1 MINKFTMHLRWGPKE
16 DVPLDKGHIMNYPHR
31 ARRMGIENNN
41 TVPHTWTARPDR
53 RPLRALPRTRRYEVA
68 YLGHNTE
75 IADLTRL
82 APAMPIFEDAFCAMA
97 RGSLIAT
104 IDGPVA
110 IEDLLPGTL
119 VHTRNN
125 GPQPVLWIG
134 SMSIA
139 PNAENQ
145 TDGMGK
151 LSRITADSFG
161 LGRPMP
167 DLLLGPRARLFRQ
180 DASLITAMGTTAA
193 LAPITAFVDGDTV
206 LEITPP
212 EPVRVYHLAF
222 ERHQIISA
230 NGLEIESYH
239 PGSRKDLHLTGQMRA
254 LFLAMFPHV
263 HSFSEFGPLAYPR
276 LSFDETQEI
285 LAA

>member
-1 MINKFTMHLRWGPKE
+1 
-16 DVPLDKGHIMNYPHR
+16 MNYPHR
-31 ARRMGIENNN
+31 ARTMGIENNN
-41 TVPHTWTARPDR
+41 TVPHTWTAQPDR

-75 IADLTRL
+75 IMDFTRV
-82 APAMPIFEDAFCAMA
+82 APAMPFFEDAFSAIA
-97 RGSLIAT
+97 RGTLIAT
-104 IDGPVA
+104 EDGPIAV
-110 IEDLLPGTL
+110 EDLLPGTR
-119 VHTRNN
+119 VHTRDS
-125 GPQPVLWIG
+125 GAQPLLWVG
-134 SMSIA
+134 SMNIT
-139 PNAENQ
+139 PNVEGQ

-180 DASLITAMGTTAA
+180 DAALISAMGTTAA
-193 LAPITAFVDGDTV
+193 LAPITAFTDGDTV
-206 LEITPP
+206 LEITPVA
-212 EPVRVYHLAF
+212 PVRVYHLAF

-239 PGSRKDLHLTGQMRA
+239 PGSRIDITITGQLQA
-254 LFLAMFPHV
+254 LFLALFPQV
-263 HSFSEFGPLAYPR
+263 NSFNGFGTLAYPR
-276 LSFDETQEI
+276 MSHEETLGF

>member
-1 MINKFTMHLRWGPKE
+1 
-16 DVPLDKGHIMNYPHR
+16 MNYPHR
-31 ARRMGIENNN
+31 TRPSHTRPTGIENNN

-53 RPLRALPRTRRYEVA
+53 RPLRAMPRTRRYEVA

-75 IADLTRL
+75 IADFTRL
-82 APAMPIFEDAFCAMA
+82 APAMPIFEDAFCAVA
-97 RGSLIAT
+97 RGTIIAT
-104 IDGPVA
+104 DDGPIA

-119 VHTRNN
+119 VQTRNN

-134 SMSIA
+134 SMSVV

-180 DASLITAMGTTAA
+180 DASLISAMGTTAA
-193 LAPITAFVDGDTV
+193 LAPITAFTDGDTV
-206 LEITPP
+206 LEITPVT
-212 EPVRVYHLAF
+212 PVPVYHLAF

-239 PGSRKDLHLTGQMRA
+239 PGSRNELHLTGQMRA

-263 HSFSEFGPLAYPR
+263 HSFNEFGPLAYPR
-276 LSFDETQEI
+276 MSLDETLGI